1 MHNSS
6 NMDIDGAD
14 NYVCAG
20 CQLAITDNL
29 YLSCSSCQRKYDLLC
44 LNMSKECFQALQEC
58 TKDSWTCPECRRLV
72 PKTDYDNSPARALY
86 ASHLSDTCDTNV
98 THRKKPTRPTS
109 LKVVLPTPDVHTMA
123 PSTNAPL
130 NITQQIQE
138 GFKLTMETYVMSALN
153 DFSNKFFIRLD
164 KLTATMESISSRLTS
179 FDERITSLETR
190 FSDNI
195 DTNQNNELVVEV
207 EKLKC
212 QINERDQELLIND
225 LEITGVPES
234 TNENKLHLITLI
246 GQKVGVTVSEHDV
259 MSVTRVGV
267 RRAVPAQKIQSGA
280 ISPDKSC
287 SSLREATPHVRGAE
301 GQGAAG
307 ASPESDI
314 TSSHIMT
321 SRPLVVRFV
330 RRDQRD
336 QLLRAARVRR
346 VIDTTGLGFPGKPSR
361 VYINERLTSTNRQLF
376 YKTRM
381 EARRLQWRNP
391 WTTRGNIFVRRDAEH
406 SAIKIRSEA
415 DIGRVFRNE

>member
-1 MHNSS
+1 
-6 NMDIDGAD
+6 MDIDGAD

-20 CQLAITDNL
+20 CELAITDNL
-29 YLSCSSCQRKYDLLC
+29 YLSCSSCQRKYDLHC
-44 LNMSKECFQALQEC
+44 LNMSVERFQALQQC
-58 TKDSWTCPECRRLV
+58 TKDSWTCPECRRLTV
-72 PKTDYDNSPARALY
+72 PKTDYDNSPARAMY
-86 ASHLSDTCDTNV
+86 HASHSSDACVTNV
-98 THRKKPTRPTS
+98 THRKKPSRPS
-109 LKVVLPTPDVHTMA
+109 SSQVVLPTPEVHTVE
-123 PSTNAPL
+123 TIIDTPL

-195 DTNQNNELVVEV
+195 DTNQNNELVIEV

-225 LEITGVPES
+225 LEITGVPET

-246 GQKVGVTVSEHDV
+246 GQKVGVAVSEHDV

-267 RRAVPAQKIQSGA
+267 RRAVPAQKIHSGA
-280 ISPDKSC
+280 NSADES
-287 SSLREATPHVRGAE
+287 SSLCEATPE
-301 GQGAAG
+301 GPGAAG
-307 ASPESDI
+307 PPPESDS
-314 TSSHIMT
+314 TSSVIMT

-346 VIDTTGLGFPGKPSR
+346 VIDTTGLGFTGKPSR
-361 VYINERLTSTNRQLF
+361 VYINERLTAANRQLF

-381 EARRLQWRNP
+381 EARRLQWRAP
-391 WTTRGNIFVRRDAEH
+391 WTTRGNIFVRRDAGH

-415 DIGRVFRNE
+415 DIGRVFGNK

>member
-1 MHNSS
+1 
-6 NMDIDGAD
+6 
-14 NYVCAG
+14 
-20 CQLAITDNL
+20 
-29 YLSCSSCQRKYDLLC
+29 
-44 LNMSKECFQALQEC
+44 
-58 TKDSWTCPECRRLV
+58 
-72 PKTDYDNSPARALY
+72 
-86 ASHLSDTCDTNV
+86 
-98 THRKKPTRPTS
+98 
-109 LKVVLPTPDVHTMA
+109 
-123 PSTNAPL
+123 
-130 NITQQIQE
+130 
-138 GFKLTMETYVMSALN
+138 
-153 DFSNKFFIRLD
+153 
-164 KLTATMESISSRLTS
+164 MESISSRLTS

-195 DTNQNNELVVEV
+195 DTNQNNELVIEV

-225 LEITGVPES
+225 LEITGIPET

-246 GQKVGVTVSEHDV
+246 GQKVGVAVSEHDV

-267 RRAVPAQKIQSGA
+267 RRAVPAQTIQSGA
-280 ISPDKSC
+280 NSPDES
-287 SSLREATPHVRGAE
+287 SSLCEATPHVRGA
-301 GQGAAG
+301 QVPGAA
-307 ASPESDI
+307 APPPESGS
-314 TSSHIMT
+314 TSSVTMT

-346 VIDTTGLGFPGKPSR
+346 VIDTTGLGFTGKPSR
-361 VYINERLTSTNRQLF
+361 VYINERLTAANRQLF

-381 EARRLQWRNP
+381 EARRLQWRAP